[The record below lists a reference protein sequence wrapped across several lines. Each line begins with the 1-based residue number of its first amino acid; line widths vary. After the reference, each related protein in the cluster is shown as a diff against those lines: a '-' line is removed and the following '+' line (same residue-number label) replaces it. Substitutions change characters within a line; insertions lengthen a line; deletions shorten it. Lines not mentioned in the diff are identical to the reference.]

1 MAEIVPFPN
10 PSAPNPA
17 GDAAPDL
24 KSVRVLLVEDD
35 EVDAKLFLWAARRI
49 GMDEGRVDWC
59 RSIEQAHA
67 KLATGGYDLHVFDYW
82 IGPDP
87 SSCLIDR
94 ALQLESGAPVLVL
107 SNLSPEELMSVYRQT
122 SRLRVLCKGHLAV
135 DGLRDAVEQL
145 AWGVSRL
152 DPSAAIGWSPDMLL
166 AAVRDARHLVGRI
179 EGAATIADTHLSS
192 GDVEAGHSYVA
203 GMAAYV
209 DALKAKLDTVEK
221 LVHMRATEKA

>member
-1 MAEIVPFPN
+1 MAQVVPFPN
-10 PSAPNPA
+10 PPA
-17 GDAAPDL
+17 SMSDGRTGPDL
-24 KSVRVLLVEDD
+24 KSIRVLLVEDD
-35 EVDAKLFLWAARRI
+35 EVDAKLFAWAAQRI
-49 GMDEGRVDWC
+49 GLDEARIDWC
-59 RSIEQAHA
+59 QQIDLAHR
-67 KLATGGYDLHVFDYW
+67 KLATENYDLYVFDYW

-94 ALQLESGAPVLVL
+94 ALQIEDGPPVLVL

-152 DPSAAIGWSPDMLL
+152 DPARAAGWSPDMLL
-166 AAVRDARHLVGRI
+166 ATVRDARSLASRN
-179 EGAATIADTHLSS
+179 EGAVTIADTHLSS

-209 DALKAKLDTVEK
+209 DALKAKLDTLDK
-221 LVHMRATEKA
+221 LVHMRATENA